1 MTDIEAQ
8 ILGDLKV
15 LKSQMETLV
24 GNGQPGRLSNL
35 EGRMQATESMLQRLK
50 GIAATFAGLLT
61 LAHFAIDF
69 LVGRH

>member
-1 MTDIEAQ
+1 MTEIESQ

-15 LKSQMETLV
+15 LKNQMEALV

-35 EGRMQATESMLQRLK
+35 EGRVQVAESMLQRLK
-50 GIAATFAGLLT
+50 GIAAAFAGFLT